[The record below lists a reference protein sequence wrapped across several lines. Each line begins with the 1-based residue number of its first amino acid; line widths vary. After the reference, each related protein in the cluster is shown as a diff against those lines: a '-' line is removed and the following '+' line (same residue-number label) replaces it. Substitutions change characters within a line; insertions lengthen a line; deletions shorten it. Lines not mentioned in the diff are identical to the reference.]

1 MATVPPEFRALVEGP
16 MAHVT
21 TLNPDGSPQVSVVW
35 VGLDGDDLV
44 TGHLHHGVKLR
55 NVERDPG
62 RGLDGRAA

>member
-1 MATVPPEFRALVEGP
+1 

-44 TGHLHHGVKLR
+44 TGHPAPRRQAAQRRAG
-55 NVERDPG
+55 PAG